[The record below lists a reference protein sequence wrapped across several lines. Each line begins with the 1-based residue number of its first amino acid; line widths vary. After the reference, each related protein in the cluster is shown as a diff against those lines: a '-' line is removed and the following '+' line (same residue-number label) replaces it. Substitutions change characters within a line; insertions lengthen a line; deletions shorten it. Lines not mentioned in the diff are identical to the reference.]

1 MEVMILCEAGNFEHG
16 VPGHV
21 VESSLGWM
29 RTGDT
34 IAFQVAQ
41 NGTTWVQHGG
51 HDYQFALHG
60 LSDVVEEKQVFL
72 LSIVN

>member
-1 MEVMILCEAGNFEHG
+1 MILCDTGNFESG

-21 VESSLGWM
+21 VESALGWM
-29 RTGDT
+29 KTGDSV
-34 IAFQVAQ
+34 AFHVEQ
-41 NGTTWVQHGG
+41 NGTTWVNHKG
-51 HDYQFALHG
+51 HEYQFALHG